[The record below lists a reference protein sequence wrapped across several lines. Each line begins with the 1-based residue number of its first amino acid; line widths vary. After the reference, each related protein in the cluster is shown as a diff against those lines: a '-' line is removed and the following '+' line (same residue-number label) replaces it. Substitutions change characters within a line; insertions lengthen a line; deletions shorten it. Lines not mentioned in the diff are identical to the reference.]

1 MGMCTLVGRV
11 EEEVGSPDEHHLLT
25 FSTLLYAQVGA
36 VSPYQAVKE
45 TGTERVRDVPKGTQL

>member
-45 TGTERVRDVPKGTQL
+45 TGTERGPVMIFV